1 MAHIITEITNFD
13 NKRNKVTLDYG
24 EVTFLLYKGEC
35 RRLGIK
41 PKMSQYKPA
50 DTDNIDLE
58 YTGTGDRDLEYTDT
72 DGRDLEYTDGRDLEY
87 TDVNQT
93 AELSDAVYRSIIED
107 ILLPRAKKRVLYYLK
122 SADKTREQ
130 IRRKLKEGYY
140 PDAVIEETFKFIDKY
155 GFADDDRY
163 AENYVEELRGAKS
176 KREISLKLK
185 ERGISRDKAEA
196 IINSLSDEDEYTACG
211 KALRKK
217 YTRGVSRA
225 DRQKAYA
232 YLARRGFSYDAIDEA
247 LRSFTETDELDA
259 DAFS

>member
-1 MAHIITEITNFD
+1 MAHIITEITSFD

-35 RRLGIK
+35 RRLGINDK
-41 PKMSQYKPA
+41 
-50 DTDNIDLE
+50 DNA
-58 YTGTGDRDLEYTDT
+58 YRTP
-72 DGRDLEYTDGRDLEY
+72 
-87 TDVNQT
+87 
-93 AELSDAVYRSIIED
+93 ELSDEAYRSIIED

-130 IRRKLKEGYY
+130 IRRKLREGCY
-140 PDAVIEETFKFIDKY
+140 PDEVIAETFRFLDRY

-163 AENYVEELRGAKS
+163 AEQYVEELRGSKS

-185 ERGISRDKAEA
+185 ERGISRESSEA
-196 IINSLSDEDEYTACG
+196 ILAELNDEDEYTACE

-217 YTRGVSRA
+217 YTRGISRD

-232 YLARRGFSYDAIDEA
+232 YLARRGFSYDAIEQA
-247 LRSFTETDELDA
+247 LRSLALTDA
-259 DAFS
+259 DASDTFA